1 MLIVTPQAKQKLV
14 EALHE
19 NTHDPCMAIRITVNP
34 KAPRQLDL
42 ILDREKR
49 GDFVVKTHE
58 GLKLLLIQAH
68 LASRLEGLVLDYEDG
83 LKDFVI
89 AELTRH

>member
-19 NTHDPCMAIRITVNP
+19 NTQDPCMAIRITINP
-34 KAPRQLDL
+34 KVPRQLDL
-42 ILDREKR
+42 VLDKEKR
-49 GDFVVKTHE
+49 GDYVVKTKE

-68 LASRLEGLVLDYEDG
+68 LASKLEGLVLDYEETVQ
-83 LKDFVI
+83 DFVI

>member
-19 NTHDPCMAIRITVNP
+19 NTHDPRMAIRITVNP
-34 KAPRQLDL
+34 KVPRQLDL
-42 ILDREKR
+42 VLDKEKR
-49 GDFVVKTHE
+49 GDYVVKTKE

-68 LASRLEGLVLDYEDG
+68 LASKLEGLVLDYEETVQ
-83 LKDFVI
+83 DFVI

>member
-19 NTHDPCMAIRITVNP
+19 NTHDPCMAIRVTINP
-34 KAPRQLDL
+34 KVPRQLDL
-42 ILDREKR
+42 VLDKEKR
-49 GDFVVKTHE
+49 GDYVVKTKE

-68 LASRLEGLVLDYEDG
+68 LASKLEGLVLDYEENVQ
-83 LKDFVI
+83 DFVI